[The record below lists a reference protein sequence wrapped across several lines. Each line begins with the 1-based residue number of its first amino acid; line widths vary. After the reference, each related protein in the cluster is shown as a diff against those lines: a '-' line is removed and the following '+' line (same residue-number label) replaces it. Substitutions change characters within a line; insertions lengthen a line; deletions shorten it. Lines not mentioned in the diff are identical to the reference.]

1 MVKGDIMKNKSG
13 KLLAFM
19 LFVMIFLGFMAIIIM
34 GIFVYGANLVDQTMR
49 SLDVQ
54 IGNVSFQEA
63 YNDTLAIG
71 INVILNSADDYGLG
85 LLLGMIALMAISAF
99 MFKEKQK
106 VWIVAEF
113 VILIIAFILA
123 VIIQRVYDTVINS
136 STALLD
142 IYSID
147 LINSSK
153 FILNLPII
161 IPIVWAFIV
170 ILSYGLFKKKESTFG
185 DIGA

>member
-1 MVKGDIMKNKSG
+1 MVRGKSG

-19 LFVMIFLGFMAIIIM
+19 LFVLIFLGFIAIVMM
-34 GIFVYGANLVDQTMR
+34 GIFVYGANLVDQTFR
-49 SLDVQ
+49 SIDVQ
-54 IGNVSFQEA
+54 IGLVNFTDA

-71 INVILNSADDYGLG
+71 INAILDGADNYGLG
-85 LLLGMIALMAISAF
+85 LLLGMIAMISISAF
-99 MFKEKQK
+99 LFKEKQK
-106 VWIVAEF
+106 VWIVAEL
-113 VILIIAFILA
+113 VILIIAFVLA
-123 VIIQRVYDTVINS
+123 VLIQRTYDTVINS
-136 STALLD
+136 STAFLD
-142 IYSID
+142 IYSVD

-170 ILSYGLFKKKESTFG
+170 ILAYGIFRKRESTFG

>member
-1 MVKGDIMKNKSG
+1 MVKGKGG
-13 KLLAFM
+13 KLLSFM
-19 LFVMIFLGFMAIIIM
+19 LFVLIFLGFIAIVMM
-34 GIFVYGANLVDQTMR
+34 GIFIYGANLVDQTFT
-49 SLDVQ
+49 SIDVQ
-54 IGNVSFQEA
+54 IGNVSFQDA
-63 YNDTLAIG
+63 YNDTLGIG
-71 INVILNSADDYGLG
+71 INVILDSADNYGLG

-99 MFKEKQK
+99 LFKEKQK

-123 VIIQRVYDTVINS
+123 VTIQRTYNLVINS
-136 STALLD
+136 SAVLLD
-142 IYSID
+142 IYSVN

-170 ILSYGLFKKKESTFG
+170 ILSYGLFIKKESAFG
-185 DIGA
+185 DLGA